1 MFLLEPISSVN
12 SVVQK
17 PLAVC
22 PCPAPGAV
30 GLLWDHPNGHRF
42 SWGCRGLQLL
52 PGLIPSCFPML
63 TALRDAS
70 TGPARLEGRLH
81 CKLFAFIRRSR
92 QIYSEINW
100 QDSISSY
107 HLILPISIQVALELS
122 KIKFYHLF
130 CYLPFFAWFICQH
143 KLSELFLRH
152 PSSSSG
158 AFAAL
163 REHLVLVSI
172 NHPVPPQYPAPS
184 RRPITHILCE
194 KSVDPF
200 ATLGRFGSFLNWMC
214 WELCPKHHGV
224 GKTLDL
230 VGHMPALPLSSHDQP
245 ELICLYY
252 HL

>member
-22 PCPAPGAV
+22 PCPAPGAA

-130 CYLPFFAWFICQH
+130 CYLPFFC
-143 KLSELFLRH
+143 
-152 PSSSSG
+152 
-158 AFAAL
+158 
-163 REHLVLVSI
+163 LVYL
-172 NHPVPPQYPAPS
+172 PA
-184 RRPITHILCE
+184 
-194 KSVDPF
+194 
-200 ATLGRFGSFLNWMC
+200 
-214 WELCPKHHGV
+214 
-224 GKTLDL
+224 
-230 VGHMPALPLSSHDQP
+230 
-245 ELICLYY
+245 
-252 HL
+252 